1 FSNWLPQKKE
11 EFESPQVEVETPSS
25 VLPHRGR
32 GPIVVANQDD
42 RIHWLEP
49 ALQDTEEPETDRR
62 VTASAVLIRDDPTEN
77 PSGTEDP
84 MRFQRDLFHLIVETC
99 LAARDSTK
107 SATQPAGVTPL
118 NDASPAS
125 GWPAACDG
133 KSHDVSAYR
142 SVRPSIS
149 HASAGTTDCAGEAV
163 SAMGE
168 WYTAGPYERP
178 PQREICESE
187 NLPGEG

>member
-1 FSNWLPQKKE
+1 GRRDTRSN
-11 EFESPQVEVETPSS
+11 ETARRPRARATS
-25 VLPHRGR
+25 
-32 GPIVVANQDD
+32 PIVPDPAIGSTT
-42 RIHWLEP
+42 RSPGLEY
-49 ALQDTEEPETDRR
+49 RR
-62 VTASAVLIRDDPTEN
+62 TK
-77 PSGTEDP
+77 
-84 MRFQRDLFHLIVETC
+84 F
-99 LAARDSTK
+99 AA
-107 SATQPAGVTPL
+107 QPAGVTPL